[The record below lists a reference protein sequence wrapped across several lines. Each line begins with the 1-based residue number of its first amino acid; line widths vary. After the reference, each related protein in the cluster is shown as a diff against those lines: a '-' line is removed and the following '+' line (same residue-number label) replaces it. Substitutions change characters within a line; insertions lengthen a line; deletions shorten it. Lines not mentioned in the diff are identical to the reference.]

1 MNKTND
7 KKKCKFDIVSTDTQ
21 SDLKKYM
28 LTDTCE
34 NQNLYFF

>member
-7 KKKCKFDIVSTDTQ
+7 KKKYKFDIVSTDTQ

-28 LTDTCE
+28 LT
-34 NQNLYFF
+34 NISLLANLYFS